1 MAFLAAMDTHTP
13 KTLGEKGH
21 AQYGQS
27 HDLQE
32 RIVQLSF
39 QIVRTSAD
47 GAAKIANEFVALW
60 QQATSNPE
68 LREMLCRLLIQTRD
82 LEKGKGEWALSYAIL
97 KDFYNYEP
105 ALVKKMIYYMV
116 HDVPDLEKDGTGTTH
131 CFGSWKD
138 IKALWLAF
146 GGENCPADMYEYLVT
161 LVNAQ
166 LRADVAAMT
175 SGEPGAKVSLAGR
188 WVAREGA
195 RKKSTQSFQGF
206 YRALAED
213 YFSNYL
219 LTATAVA
226 SRLKAKKKCYM
237 DFRKLV
243 CSPLNTYLKTT
254 QVYQCAGKYSE
265 IDYKC
270 VSSVTMRKQTKAF
283 MNKKKDGSQRSEAA
297 DRITGAERFE
307 EFVAEATSPGSKTE
321 IKGKRVGINKM
332 VVDALD
338 KVGGL
343 AYYTGGLDIKVGR
356 KGFSLDDTE
365 VKVLNSQWRDAG
377 KSLKKLG
384 KMIPMCDLSG
394 SMGGD
399 PMNAAI
405 GLSCRVAENSSL
417 GKRILTFSTKP
428 SWINVDL
435 HPGEETTFV
444 EMIDVI
450 SCNVASAGMGTNFTA
465 ALRLILDVIVQNKLP
480 ASEVD
485 GLILAIFSDMQID
498 SGNNE
503 TLTDTMWEKI
513 ERLFHETGIQVCG
526 EPYKPPHI
534 LFWNLR
540 STGGSPVLSSQK
552 GATMFSGYS
561 PALLNDFAENGVD
574 AFRDFTPWNM
584 LKQQLCSP
592 RFDLHRLPEP
602 TF

>member
-21 AQYGQS
+21 AQYGKS
-27 HDLQE
+27 HETQE

-39 QIVRTSAD
+39 QIVRTSEEGVAD
-47 GAAKIANEFVALW
+47 VANEFAALW
-60 QQATSNPE
+60 QQTTSNPE
-68 LREMLCRLLIQTRD
+68 LRETLTRLLVQTRD
-82 LEKGKGEWALSYAIL
+82 LEKGKGEWALSYGIL
-97 KDFYNYEP
+97 KELYKYDP
-105 ALVKKMIYYMV
+105 VLVKKMIYYMV
-116 HDVPDLEKDGTGTTH
+116 HDVPELEASPTGTTH

-146 GGENCPADMYEYLVT
+146 GGENCPAEMYEYLVT

-195 RKKSTQSFQGF
+195 RKKSSQSFQGF

-219 LTATAVA
+219 ATATSMA

-243 CSPLNTYLKTT
+243 CSPLNGFLKTT

-338 KVGGL
+338 KVGGIHYWCHSRSL
-343 AYYTGGLDIKVGR
+343 AHT
-356 KGFSLDDTE
+356 FSLDDTE

-377 KSLKKLG
+377 KSLKKLR

-394 SMGGD
+394 SMDGD
-399 PMNAAI
+399 PVHAAI
-405 GLSCRVAENSSL
+405 GLSCRVAENSAL
-417 GKRILTFSTKP
+417 GKRILTFSSSP
-428 SWINVDL
+428 SWINVDV
-435 HPGEETTFV
+435 HPGEETTLV
-444 EMIDVI
+444 EMVDVLAR
-450 SCNVASAGMGTNFTA
+450 NAASAGTSTNFTA
-465 ALRLILDVIVQNKLP
+465 AMRLILDVIVQNKLP

-498 SGNNE
+498 FQSNE
-503 TLTDTMWEKI
+503 SLTETMWENI

-540 STGGSPVLSSQK
+540 HTGGSPVLSSQK
-552 GATMFSGYS
+552 GATMFSGFS
-561 PALLNDFAENGVD
+561 PALLNDFAENGLD

-584 LKQQLCSP
+584 LMQQLSSP
-592 RFDLHRLPEP
+592 RFDLSRLPEP